1 MEVKEDHMLSPAG
14 DSEPI
19 LRIAHFLKPIS
30 NTIEEPPSGFNPS
43 SLFDPEEWPLKI
55 NFIGWPRPVTEK
67 WVYWVDQLKPKF
79 EYVWKKVGIFEAIM
93 STKCCIKKDHNLLFG
108 VVEKW
113 CCETNTF
120 VFPFGE
126 ATITLEDVMV
136 LGGYPIL
143 GDPVFITL
151 QDQEMKE
158 VEKELILERQQLY
171 KTKSANA
178 RTRVWMD
185 VFIDKGNEL
194 EHEAFLATWLSIFV
208 HPYKSRVVNSS
219 FFRVAIHLARGNP
232 IALAPAVLA
241 SLYKD
246 LGLLKNILVNL
257 SKLPVGGDRLPM
269 EAILQSPFYLVQVW
283 VWERFK
289 NLQPQPMLINYED
302 PFLFRWHNAESE
314 NLNVDNVRLELNSAK
329 NHFLWRP
336 YVRFAEKCE
345 LFYPNDGTWV
355 FKTDLD
361 DTMLSFVRCMR
372 VSELVGIDF
381 VVQYLPH
388 RVALQFGMDQDIPSY
403 VPRFNETES
412 VAWENY
418 NRPISDEHVY
428 FPSRLF
434 EADVTTRYAEWWKK
448 FVPNCNNFVK
458 KTVQQKRS
466 ASPWKHRPCEGNAKE
481 SGNDDGESCRYALR
495 NRVSSSNNATV
506 AQHNLQFH
514 SDMAAGAKQTLIERK
529 ESDDDVLVFL
539 KEKYLKNQEELTRL
553 AREQEH
559 LERQQEEVLQLINS
573 REKREEVSSSS
584 SLVF

>member
-1 MEVKEDHMLSPAG
+1 MLW
-14 DSEPI
+14 
-19 LRIAHFLKPIS
+19 F
-30 NTIEEPPSGFNPS
+30 
-43 SLFDPEEWPLKI
+43 W
-55 NFIGWPRPVTEK
+55 
-67 WVYWVDQLKPKF
+67 
-79 EYVWKKVGIFEAIM
+79 
-93 STKCCIKKDHNLLFG
+93 
-108 VVEKW
+108 
-113 CCETNTF
+113 
-120 VFPFGE
+120 
-126 ATITLEDVMV
+126 
-136 LGGYPIL
+136 GGYPIL

-151 QDQEMKE
+151 EDQEMKE

-178 RTRVWMD
+178 RTTVWMG

-194 EHEAFLATWLSIFV
+194 EHVAFLATWLSIFV

-219 FFRVAIHLARGNP
+219 LFPVAIHLARGNP

-246 LGLLKNILVNL
+246 LSLFKNILLNL

-289 NLQPQPMLINYED
+289 NLQPQPMLINHDD
-302 PFLFRWHNAESE
+302 PCLFRWHKAESE
-314 NLNVDNVRLELNSAK
+314 DLNVDNVRLELNSAK

-345 LFYPNDGTWV
+345 LFYPNDGIWV
-355 FKTDLD
+355 YNTDLD
-361 DTMLSFVRCMR
+361 DKMLSFVRCTR
-372 VSELVGIDF
+372 VSELVGFDS

-388 RVALQFGMDQDIPSY
+388 IVALQFGMDQDIPSD
-403 VPRFNETES
+403 VPRFNETKS
-412 VAWENY
+412 IAWENY
-418 NRPISDEHVY
+418 IRPISDENVC

-458 KTVQQKRS
+458 KTVQQKIS
-466 ASPWKHRPCEGNAKE
+466 TSPWKHQPCGGKAKE
-481 SGNDDGESCRYALR
+481 SGNDVGESCRYALR

-506 AQHNLQFH
+506 APHNVQFH
-514 SDMAAGAKQTLIERK
+514 SGMAAGAKQTLEEKERK

-553 AREQEH
+553 AREQEQ
-559 LERQQEEVLQLINS
+559 LARQQEEILQLINS

-584 SLVF
+584 SVLTSVLRDQQLSSSYS